1 MIDKRCSSLSE
12 AVADIA
18 DGAVVLVGGFG
29 DSGVP
34 MNLID
39 ALIEQGAKD
48 LTIVSNNA
56 GSGDYGLAALLLAGQ
71 VRKVVCSYPRTS
83 GSEVFA
89 GLYREGKV
97 ELELTPQGTMAE
109 RLHAAGAGI
118 GAFYTPTAAGTD
130 LAADK
135 ETRTIDGRDHVLEY
149 PLHGDV
155 ALLKA
160 EKADRWGNLVY
171 RWAGRN
177 FAPLMAAAAALTVVE
192 VGTFVEL
199 GELHPQQVETPGIY
213 VDRVV
218 RVGDGP

>member
-1 MIDKRCSSLSE
+1 MIDKRCNSLSR

-71 VRKVVCSYPRTS
+71 VQKVVCSYPRTS

-89 GLYREGKV
+89 GLYREGRV

-130 LAADK
+130 LAAGK
-135 ETRTIDGRDHVLEY
+135 ETRTIDGRDYVLEY

-160 EKADRWGNLVY
+160 AKADRWGNLVY

-177 FAPLMAAAAALTVVE
+177 FSPLMAAAAALTVVE
-192 VGTFVEL
+192 VGTLVEL
-199 GELHPQQVETPGIY
+199 GDLHPQHVETPGIF

>member
-1 MIDKRCSSLSE
+1 MIDKRCNSLSQ

-18 DGAVVLVGGFG
+18 DGDIILVGGFG

-130 LAADK
+130 LAAGK